1 MLAIFS
7 WRWIPKGCIEVQERR
22 KKVIFLRSRPPKN
35 VKLGSFTSKSCSDV
49 KQMYKKSVMHVQSC
63 CFATV
68 YLFLFCRSRWRRRR
82 RRRCLSS
89 LLGRSHCGFKNR
101 VIWQQNENVIWR
113 RESARKGLNSTSGTQ
128 FGTLPLV
135 KPVVWFACAVV
146 NWRSRSVAKSA

>member
-1 MLAIFS
+1 MNSKRLYRSSGKEKESHLLA
-7 WRWIPKGCIEVQERR
+7 
-22 KKVIFLRSRPPKN
+22 
-35 VKLGSFTSKSCSDV
+35 FTSSKKREIRKFHV
-49 KQMYKKSVMHVQSC
+49 EIVQWRQTNVQKSVMHVQSC

-82 RRRCLSS
+82 RRRRRRRCLSS
-89 LLGRSHCGFKNR
+89 LLGRSHCGFKKR